1 MIRSVEHLHHVCG
14 KWDSRRV
21 LESPRSLHKAT
32 LIALSSS
39 VLFAIMAMI
48 AREVAFTIPGPQVA
62 LVRFTTG
69 VLVTLAAWAMFPISL
84 RPQRWGW
91 LVARGIF
98 GGLAVLLY
106 FTSIEKVGVGV
117 ATLLNYTAPVWSLVF
132 AWILLGEKPKLRAIL
147 ALVLTLIGVFLVAT
161 GRGHRLTWGTWE
173 VVAIFSAAVSGMAI
187 TSIRATRRPST
198 DGTPSE
204 TNWTV
209 FASFTL
215 VGSLVTLPTVF
226 PPLGTWIAPNLGQWM
241 LLILCA
247 LFSVAAQLLMTSA
260 LREITAAGIG
270 IIHQLTVVITLL
282 GGWVFFRETLSPRAL
297 VGSVVTI
304 SGVLWLVLSDR

>member
-1 MIRSVEHLHHVCG
+1 
-14 KWDSRRV
+14 
-21 LESPRSLHKAT
+21 
-32 LIALSSS
+32 
-39 VLFAIMAMI
+39 
-48 AREVAFTIPGPQVA
+48 
-62 LVRFTTG
+62 
-69 VLVTLAAWAMFPISL
+69 MFPISL

-132 AWILLGEKPKLRAIL
+132 AWILLGEKPKMRAIL
-147 ALVLTLIGVFLVAT
+147 ALVLTLTGVFLVAT
-161 GRGHRLTWGTWE
+161 GRGHRLTFGTWE
-173 VVAIFSAAVSGMAI
+173 VVAIFAAAVSGMAI

-270 IIHQLTVVITLL
+270 IIHQSTVVITLL